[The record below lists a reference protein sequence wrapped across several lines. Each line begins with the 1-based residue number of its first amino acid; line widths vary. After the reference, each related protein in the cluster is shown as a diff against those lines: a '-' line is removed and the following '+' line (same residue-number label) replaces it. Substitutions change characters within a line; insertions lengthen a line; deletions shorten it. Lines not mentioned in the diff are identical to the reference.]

1 VATEAVAEGFF
12 VQHLW
17 ELGGALAVSAQASI
31 LVVDDDAKS
40 LMAMRELLQSPGLKV
55 VVANSGQQALEHIV
69 REDFAVVLLDA
80 RMPIM
85 DGFETSRRMREHE
98 RARHTPII
106 FLTGA
111 YEDPPSMFRGYEAGA
126 VDYIVKPPVPEILR
140 SKIAVFVE
148 LYNKS
153 ADLRALAARVQSVQ
167 EEEQRRIARE
177 IHDELGQALTAL
189 KMDLSW
195 MSGRLPPENERLLQK
210 TKDMAAQIDR
220 MVHSVRELAA
230 GCGPKALDELGLA
243 AAIKW
248 QAREFQLR
256 AGIRCNVA
264 LPEEEIELDQD
275 RATAIFRIFQEL
287 LTNVV
292 RHAAATKVDR
302 RAALSG
308 RRPAARGGRRRPWH
322 CRDGDPQ
329 PELARPARHA
339 RAHRAFRRAD
349 GDRAAPRRLGY
360 QRARAHPAAGDGA
373 GAGAVSGRRHD
384 GNGATMRILIAD
396 DHPVVR
402 LGLKQMLPRSATWSW
417 SARRRTARRRSRW
430 AARWTGTWRCST
442 TPCPDAAAS
451 SWSRKSSATIR
462 TGRCWC

>member
-1 VATEAVAEGFF
+1 VATEAVEEGFF

-80 RMPIM
+80 RMPTM

-230 GCGPKALDELGLA
+230 RLRPEALDELGLA

-264 LPEEEIELDQD
+264 LPEEEIELDQE

-292 RHAAATKVDR
+292 RHAAATKVDV
-302 RAALSG
+302 ALRYLDGGLLLEVVDDG
-308 RRPAARGGRRRPWH
+308 RGIAETAIRSPSSLGLLGMRERTAPFGGRM
-322 CRDGDPQ
+322 
-329 PELARPARHA
+329 EI
-339 RAHRAFRRAD
+339 
-349 GDRAAPRRLGY
+349 APRRGGLGTS
-360 QRARAHPAAGDGA
+360 ARVLIPLPAATPA
-373 GAGAVSGRRHD
+373 PRAVY
-384 GNGATMRILIAD
+384 
-396 DHPVVR
+396 
-402 LGLKQMLPRSATWSW
+402 
-417 SARRRTARRRSRW
+417 RTAS
-430 AARWTGTWRCST
+430 
-442 TPCPDAAAS
+442 
-451 SWSRKSSATIR
+451 
-462 TGRCWC
+462 

>member
-1 VATEAVAEGFF
+1 

-80 RMPIM
+80 RMPTM

-230 GCGPKALDELGLA
+230 RLRPEALDELGLA

-264 LPEEEIELDQD
+264 LPEEEIELDQE

-292 RHAAATKVDR
+292 RHAAATKVDV
-302 RAALSG
+302 ALRYLDGGLLLEVVDDG
-308 RRPAARGGRRRPWH
+308 RGIAETAIRSPSSLGLLGMRERTAPFGGRM
-322 CRDGDPQ
+322 
-329 PELARPARHA
+329 EI
-339 RAHRAFRRAD
+339 
-349 GDRAAPRRLGY
+349 APRRGGLGTS
-360 QRARAHPAAGDGA
+360 ARVLIPLPAATPA
-373 GAGAVSGRRHD
+373 PRAVY
-384 GNGATMRILIAD
+384 
-396 DHPVVR
+396 
-402 LGLKQMLPRSATWSW
+402 
-417 SARRRTARRRSRW
+417 RTAS
-430 AARWTGTWRCST
+430 
-442 TPCPDAAAS
+442 
-451 SWSRKSSATIR
+451 
-462 TGRCWC
+462 